1 MRAINVTLEEKKCA
15 TMKTTIELIQTKLRA
30 MFGMQAAGDE
40 NAVQEEQQKIN
51 ERFTIREDQGSES
64 SSDQDEGASKEDD

>member
-1 MRAINVTLEEKKCA
+1 MVKEISKNMRAINVTLEEKKCA

-40 NAVQEEQQKIN
+40 NMAQE
-51 ERFTIREDQGSES
+51 
-64 SSDQDEGASKEDD
+64 